1 MKLKRNKILGFTL
14 TNLTGIP
21 HHRVV
26 LSVCELSESCVPPL
40 IAARWMGP

>member
-14 TNLTGIP
+14 TNLTDIP

-26 LSVCELSESCVPPL
+26 LSVCELVK
-40 IAARWMGP
+40 AV